1 MTRTATQLDD
11 LFRRLGTDLGL
22 LFAGPGGAFDDA
34 DLATTTSTVGA
45 ASLADL
51 EVVDRVAAARQL
63 LVNRIQ
69 TWRGEL
75 AQLGHPDYGSRHHEL
90 IGEPNT
96 ERTRNLVK
104 LHILECLRHEPR
116 VAKVLRCEVAAIDRP
131 REIVRIEL
139 DIRLIEEAQILN
151 LVVPFELEGAP

>member
-22 LFAGPGGAFDDA
+22 LFAGPAGAFDNA

-45 ASLADL
+45 TAVNDL
-51 EVVDRVAAARQL
+51 EFVDRVAAARQL

-69 TWRGEL
+69 TRRGEL
-75 AQLGHPDYGSRHHEL
+75 TQLGHPNYGSRHHEL

-116 VAKVLRCEVAAIDRP
+116 VAKVLRCEVVALDRP
-131 REIVRIEL
+131 REIVRVEL
-139 DIRLIEEAQILN
+139 DIRLIEEAQVLN
-151 LVVPFELEGAP
+151 LVVPFELEGTP

>member
-1 MTRTATQLDD
+1 MTRTATELDD
-11 LFRRLGTDLGL
+11 LFRRVGRDLGL
-22 LFAGPGGAFDDA
+22 LFAGPAGAFDNA
-34 DLATTTSTVGA
+34 DLATTASSFGA
-45 ASLADL
+45 TAVDDL
-51 EVVDRVAAARQL
+51 EVVERVGAARQL

-69 TWRGEL
+69 TRRGEL
-75 AQLGHPDYGSRHHEL
+75 AQLGHPTYGSRHHEL

-116 VAKVLRCEVAAIDRP
+116 IAKVLRCDVVATGRP

-139 DIRLIEEAQILN
+139 DVRLIDEPQPLN
-151 LVVPFELEGAP
+151 LVVPFELEGSP